1 MKVKNSLFNSETA
14 QSVADRLKAEIDSPF
29 VNGYVS
35 TLGGKENASVL
46 IAISTETK
54 EQWTNAIFENAP
66 YRRFHIY
73 NDGTVENFTSSQ
85 LSHVRKFTAKS
96 VDDLI
101 SRLNKA

>member
-1 MKVKNSLFNSETA
+1 MKVKNSLFNSETV
-14 QSVADRLKAEIDSPF
+14 QSIVERLKAEIVSPF

-35 TLGGKENASVL
+35 TLGGKDNASIL

-54 EQWTNAIFENAP
+54 EQWTNGIFENSP
-66 YRRFHIY
+66 YRRFHID
-73 NDGTVENFTSSQ
+73 NDGTVKNFTSSQ